1 MALLLPPFFK
11 NFFCRLGRPTVQ
23 KAMIE
28 LIMQPAI
35 KGPIVSVWKLNDE
48 KFTWGKWRYTSI
60 ARPRPCSCSYPYRSC
75 SYSPCCPYFT
85 YPFWVSGKFPIIYY
99 EYWLD
104 PMGTFWEN
112 FWKLN
117 IWCQKYQFIDKRTPV
132 EGKKKNVYSQ
142 NWQ

>member
-48 KFTWGKWRYTSI
+48 KFTWGK
-60 ARPRPCSCSYPYRSC
+60 
-75 SYSPCCPYFT
+75 
-85 YPFWVSGKFPIIYY
+85 
-99 EYWLD
+99 
-104 PMGTFWEN
+104 
-112 FWKLN
+112 
-117 IWCQKYQFIDKRTPV
+117 
-132 EGKKKNVYSQ
+132 
-142 NWQ
+142 